1 MQFPFAHWELFW
13 HEPPFAALLTQAPPE
28 QYFPMLSQLVVF
40 AVLHAPAPLQAV
52 LDVAVFE
59 SEEQLALVHEVEEPG
74 YAHCVSDD
82 PSQRPAHVADPLLQA
97 V

>member
-1 MQFPFAHWELFW
+1 MFW
-13 HEPPFAALLTQAPPE
+13 HARPFPTLFTQPPLL
-28 QYFPMLSQLVVF
+28 QYFPMVSQLVVV

-52 LDVAVFE
+52 PDVAVFE
-59 SEEQLALVHEVEEPG
+59 SDEQLALVQEVEEPG

-82 PSQRPAHVADPLLQA
+82 PSQRPPHVPVPPLHA

>member
-1 MQFPFAHWELFW
+1 MFTH
-13 HEPPFAALLTQAPPE
+13 PPLL
-28 QYFPMLSQLVVF
+28 QYFPILSQLVVV

-52 LDVAVFE
+52 PDVAVFE
-59 SEEQLALVHEVEEPG
+59 SDEQPALVQEVDEPG

-82 PSQRPAHVADPLLQA
+82 PSQRPAHVPVPPLQA